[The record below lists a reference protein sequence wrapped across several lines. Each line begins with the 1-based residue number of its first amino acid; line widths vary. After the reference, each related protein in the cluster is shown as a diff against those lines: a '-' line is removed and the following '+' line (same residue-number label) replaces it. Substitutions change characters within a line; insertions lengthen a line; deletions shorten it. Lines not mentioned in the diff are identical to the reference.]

1 MNQTTNALE
10 TKPDKL
16 LDTKGLTCPL
26 PVLRAKKAIKELAP
40 GQVMKV
46 LATDPGAV
54 ADFAAYCKATGNELM
69 ASTTEGD
76 VFVFLIRKGA

>member
-1 MNQTTNALE
+1 MTESNAAA
-10 TKPDKL
+10 TPDKL

-26 PVLRAKKAIKELAP
+26 PVLRAKKAMKELST

-54 ADFAAYCKATGNELM
+54 GDFAAFCQATGNQML
-69 ASTTEGD
+69 ASTTENN
-76 VFVFLIRKGA
+76 VFVFVIKKTT

>member
-1 MNQTTNALE
+1 MNNTTSLSPV
-10 TKPDKL
+10 TPDKL

-46 LATDPGAV
+46 LATDPGSV
-54 ADFAAYCKATGNELM
+54 ADFANFCKATGSELLV
-69 ASTTEGD
+69 STTEGD
-76 VFVFLIRKGA
+76 VFVYLIRKGA

>member
-1 MNQTTNALE
+1 MSEAINA
-10 TKPDKL
+10 TADKL

-26 PVLRAKKAIKELAP
+26 PVLRAKKAIKELSA

-54 ADFAAYCKATGNELM
+54 GDFAAFCQATGNEML

-76 VFVFLIRKGA
+76 MFVFLIRKSA

>member
-1 MNQTTNALE
+1 MNDTSNAAPVA
-10 TKPDKL
+10 PDKV

-46 LATDPGAV
+46 LATDPGSV
-54 ADFAAYCKATGNELM
+54 ADFANFCKATGSELL
-69 ASTTEGD
+69 ASTTED
-76 VFVFLIRKGA
+76 NVFVYLIRKGA

>member
-1 MNQTTNALE
+1 MTEPN
-10 TKPDKL
+10 KV

-26 PVLRAKKAIKELAP
+26 PVLRAKKAIKELSA

-54 ADFAAYCKATGNELM
+54 GDFAAFCQATGNEMLS
-69 ASTTEGD
+69 STTED
-76 VFVFLIRKGA
+76 NAFVFLIKKTA

>member
-1 MNQTTNALE
+1 MTETINAA
-10 TKPDKL
+10 PDKL

-26 PVLRAKKAIKELAP
+26 PVLRAKKAIKDMQA

-54 ADFAAYCKATGNELM
+54 GDFAAFCQATGNQLL
-69 ASTTEGD
+69 ASTTED
-76 VFVFLIRKGA
+76 RTFVFLIKKSG

>member
-1 MNQTTNALE
+1 MTEPN
-10 TKPDKL
+10 KV

-26 PVLRAKKAIKELAP
+26 PVLRAKKAIKEMSA

-54 ADFAAYCKATGNELM
+54 GDFAAFCQATGNEMLS
-69 ASTTEGD
+69 STTED
-76 VFVFLIRKGA
+76 NAFVFLIKKTS